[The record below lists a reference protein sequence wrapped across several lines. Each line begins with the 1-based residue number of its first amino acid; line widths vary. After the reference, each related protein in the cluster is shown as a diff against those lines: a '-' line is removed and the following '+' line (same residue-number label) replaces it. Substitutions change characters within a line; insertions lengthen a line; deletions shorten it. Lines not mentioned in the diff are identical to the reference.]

1 MSSLTLVRRW
11 VMIFILYD
19 EKNDDPQE
27 GDRRVLSSGCN
38 KEIGI
43 RNEQRRISHKLLY
56 SIRVLYS

>member
-1 MSSLTLVRRW
+1 MSDDVY
-11 VMIFILYD
+11 FYD

-56 SIRVLYS
+56 SIQVLYS